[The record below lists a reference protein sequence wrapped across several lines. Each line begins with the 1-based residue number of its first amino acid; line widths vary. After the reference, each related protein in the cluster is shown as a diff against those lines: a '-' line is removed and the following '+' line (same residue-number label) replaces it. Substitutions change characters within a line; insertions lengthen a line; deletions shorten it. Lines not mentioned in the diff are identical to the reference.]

1 MSVKAYIACKYQ
13 VKFGTSLP
21 ADEFQ
26 TNLERIVRDPNYEG
40 IMDWTDPSHTMYDL
54 DKSKLRRLMRDAA
67 VSADLREFAHVLVE
81 SSDPELEYVRVELF

>member
-54 DKSKLRRLMRDAA
+54 DKSKLRCLMRDAD
-67 VSADLREFAHVLVE
+67 VSSDLREFAHVLVE

>member
-54 DKSKLRRLMRDAA
+54 DKLKLRHLMRDADM
-67 VSADLREFAHVLVE
+67 SPDLREFARVLVE

>member
-67 VSADLREFAHVLVE
+67 VSADLRKFAHVLVE
-81 SSDPELEYVRVELF
+81 SSDPKIEYVRVELF

>member
-54 DKSKLRRLMRDAA
+54 DKSKLQHLMRDAA
-67 VSADLREFAHVLVE
+67 VSADLREFARVLVE
-81 SSDPELEYVRVELF
+81 SSDPKIEYVRVELF

>member
-1 MSVKAYIACKYQ
+1 MSVKAYIACKHQ

-54 DKSKLRRLMRDAA
+54 DKSKLQHLMRDADM
-67 VSADLREFAHVLVE
+67 SPDLREFARVLVE

>member
-54 DKSKLRRLMRDAA
+54 DKSKLQHLMRDADM
-67 VSADLREFAHVLVE
+67 SPDLREFARVLVE

>member
-1 MSVKAYIACKYQ
+1 MSIKAYIACKYQ
-13 VKFGTSLP
+13 VKFGTSLS

-26 TNLERIVRDPNYEG
+26 TNLERIAEDPKYEG

-54 DKSKLRRLMRDAA
+54 DKSKLRHLMRDAS
-67 VSADLREFAHVLVE
+67 VSADLREFARVLVE